1 MKTIP
6 HKIGIVGGSFDPLHY
21 GHLIMAEYAIE
32 SLQLDLVLFV
42 PVAYPPHKPRGGR
55 VSIEHRIAMLQA
67 AIYDN
72 DRFMFSRVDVDRPG
86 PHYTVDTIQM
96 IQAQYPSSHLYFLMG
111 TDSLQSFSNW
121 YKPQQI
127 IEQCRLAV
135 MRRPSTQPITLNL
148 HEDVLPGLQNSIDI
162 IEAPAIGISSTR
174 IVERIRSGQTIR
186 YLIPEAVRIYIQEH
200 DLYR

>member
-6 HKIGIVGGSFDPLHY
+6 HKIGIFGGSFDPLHY

-32 SLQLDLVLFV
+32 SLQLDLVLFA

-96 IQAQYPSSHLYFLMG
+96 IQEQYPSSHLYFLMG
-111 TDSLQSFSNW
+111 TDSLLSFSNW

-174 IVERIRSGQTIR
+174 IVERIRGGQTIR